1 MIEDLP
7 ADTIDMEDA
16 YINGDKHINSYK
28 VKDPDGANHLHID
41 KFEVSFNITHS

>member
-7 ADTIDMEDA
+7 ADSIGMEDA

-28 VKDPDGANHLHID
+28 VKDPDGANHLHND
-41 KFEVSFNITHS
+41 TSEDTSNIADS